1 MEKDILKW
9 FMKKIT
15 KRPKNKK
22 EEQSQINAILFY
34 LRTQNKNRNFEDDR
48 GSDEDYFNELDNYG
62 QSQ

>member
-1 MEKDILKW
+1 MKKINMIAMEKLPDKFFYKK

-34 LRTQNKNRNFEDDR
+34 LRTKNKK
-48 GSDEDYFNELDNYG
+48 
-62 QSQ
+62 